1 MADFVAPTARAVFL
15 CFHVADAG
23 AGKVHLGWVFDAIR
37 ADAYPWTQEAICVVL
52 QLSDGQGDVPLS
64 LSVTR
69 LPDTPDEEPELLLDM
84 EPTIITFADRLDFH
98 RVVLRL
104 PPCTFPRS
112 GRYAVVVRGGEEYL
126 ADALIRLLP

>member
-1 MADFVAPTARAVFL
+1 MAGFIAPTARAVFL

-37 ADAYPWTQEAICVVL
+37 AETYPWTQDDICVVL
-52 QLSDGQGDVPLS
+52 QVSDGEGDVPLS
-64 LSVTR
+64 VSVTR
-69 LPDTPDEEPELLLDM
+69 LPDTPDEEPELLIET

-104 PPCTFPRS
+104 SPCTFPRA
-112 GRYAVVVRGGEEYL
+112 GRYAVIVRCGEEYL
-126 ADALIRLLP
+126 ADALIRLLA